1 MRICTHL
8 FKLLKLIEMRKNME
22 SRETIAAIATGMGN
36 AGIGIVRISGD
47 DAVAVADRV
56 LKGKNNKKLTNSRS
70 HMAHY
75 GHIYD
80 GEELIDEAL
89 VLVMKAPNT
98 YTREDVVEIDC
109 HGGAYVTRRI
119 LELVLKNGARAAE
132 PGEFTKRAFLNGRI
146 DLAQAEAV
154 IDVINAKNNY
164 ALKSSV
170 SMLNGKLS
178 TEIKKIREELIYNI
192 AFIEA
197 ALDDPEHISLD
208 NFVDKLDNFVD
219 KWINA
224 VDKLLT
230 SVDNGKIF
238 TEGVR
243 TVILGKPNAGKSS
256 LLNTLLGEERAIVT
270 DIAGTTRDTLE
281 EQINVH
287 GIILKLIDTAGIRQ
301 TEDIVEKLG
310 VDKSRRFAKDADL
323 IIYVVDSSTE
333 LDDND
338 MDIISM
344 INEGVAGKVIV
355 LLNKSDLAARTTEND
370 IKSYIDCPV
379 INISAKEQEGID
391 ELEKKLEEMF
401 LGGELSYNDEIMI
414 TRARQ
419 KDALR
424 RAKESLELVKDGI
437 AMAVP
442 EDLLT
447 IDLMNGYEELGKIIG
462 ESVEEDLVNEIFSKF
477 CMGK

>member
-1 MRICTHL
+1 
-8 FKLLKLIEMRKNME
+8 MRKNME

-47 DAVAVADRV
+47 DAIAVADRV
-56 LKGKNNKKLTNSRS
+56 FKGKNNKKLTNSRS

-208 NFVDKLDNFVD
+208 NFVDKLDNYVD

-344 INEGVAGKVIV
+344 INAGVAGKVIV
-355 LLNKSDLAARTTEND
+355 LLNKSDLDTRTTEND

>member
-47 DAVAVADRV
+47 DAIAVADRV
-56 LKGKNNKKLTNSRS
+56 FKGKNNKKLTNSRS

-323 IIYVVDSSTE
+323 IIYVVDSSTD

-344 INEGVAGKVIV
+344 INAGVAGKVIV
-355 LLNKSDLAARTTEND
+355 LLNKSDLDTRTNEND

>member
-1 MRICTHL
+1 
-8 FKLLKLIEMRKNME
+8 ME

-47 DAVAVADRV
+47 DAITVADRV
-56 LKGKNNKKLTNSRS
+56 FKGKNNKKLSESRS

-89 VLVMKAPNT
+89 VLVMKEPNT
-98 YTREDVVEIDC
+98 YTRENVVEIDC

-119 LELVLKNGARAAE
+119 LELVLRNGARPAE

-154 IDVINAKNNY
+154 IDIINAKNNY

-170 SMLNGKLS
+170 NMLNGKLS

-208 NFVDKLDNFVD
+208 NYVDKLDNYVD

-224 VDKLLT
+224 VDKLLK

-281 EQINVH
+281 EQINLH

-310 VDKSRRFAKDADL
+310 VDKSRRFAREADL
-323 IIYVVDSSTE
+323 IIYVVDGSTG

-344 INEGVAGKVIV
+344 INEGIQGKVIV
-355 LLNKSDLAARTTEND
+355 LLNKSDLQTKTTQED
-370 IKSYIDCPV
+370 IKGFIDCPV
-379 INISAKEQEGID
+379 ISISVKEQSGIE

-401 LGGELSYNDEIMI
+401 LGGEISYNDEVMI

-419 KDALR
+419 KDALQQ
-424 RAKESLELVKDGI
+424 AKESFLLVRDGA
-437 AMAVP
+437 AMSVP

-447 IDLMNGYEELGKIIG
+447 IDLMNAYEELGKVIG
-462 ESVEEDLVNEIFSKF
+462 EAVEEDLVNEIFGRF

>member
-1 MRICTHL
+1 
-8 FKLLKLIEMRKNME
+8 ME

-47 DAVAVADRV
+47 AAITVADRV
-56 LKGKNNKKLTNSRS
+56 FKGKSNKKLSESRS

-80 GEELIDEAL
+80 GEELIDEVL
-89 VLVMKAPNT
+89 VLVMKEPNT
-98 YTREDVVEIDC
+98 YTRENVVEIDC

-119 LELVLKNGARAAE
+119 LELVLRKGARPAE

-154 IDVINAKNNY
+154 IDAINAKNNY

-170 SMLNGKLS
+170 NMLNGKLS

-208 NFVDKLDNFVD
+208 NYVDKLDNYVD

-224 VDKLLT
+224 VDKLLK

-281 EQINVH
+281 EQINLH

-310 VDKSRRFAKDADL
+310 VDKSRRFAREADL
-323 IIYVVDSSTE
+323 IIYVVDGSTG

-344 INEGVAGKVIV
+344 INEGIQGKVIV
-355 LLNKSDLAARTTEND
+355 LLNKSDLQTKTTQED
-370 IKSYIDCPV
+370 IKGFIDCPV
-379 INISAKEQEGID
+379 ISISAKEQSGIE

-401 LGGELSYNDEIMI
+401 LGGEISYNDEVMI

-419 KDALR
+419 KDALQQ
-424 RAKESLELVKDGI
+424 AKESFLLVRDGA
-437 AMAVP
+437 AMSVP

-447 IDLMNGYEELGKIIG
+447 IDLMNAYEELGKVIG
-462 ESVEEDLVNEIFSKF
+462 ESVEEDLVNEIFGKF

>member
-1 MRICTHL
+1 
-8 FKLLKLIEMRKNME
+8 ME

-47 DAVAVADRV
+47 AAIEIADKV
-56 LKGKNNKKLTNSRS
+56 FKGKNKRKLAESKS

-98 YTREDVVEIDC
+98 YTRENVVEIDC

-146 DLAQAEAV
+146 DLTQAEAV
-154 IDVINAKNNY
+154 IDVINAKNSY

-170 SMLNGKLS
+170 NMLNGRLS

-208 NFVDKLDNFVD
+208 NFVDKLDNYVD

-238 TEGVR
+238 TEGVK

-281 EQINVH
+281 EQINIH

-323 IIYVVDSSTE
+323 IIYVVDSSTK

-355 LLNKSDLAARTTEND
+355 LLNKSDLDTKTDEND
-370 IKSYIDCPV
+370 IKNFIDCPV
-379 INISAKEQEGID
+379 INISAKEQSGID

-401 LGGELSYNDEIMI
+401 IGGELSYNDEVMI

-419 KDALR
+419 KDALNQ
-424 RAKESLELVKDGI
+424 AGESLRLVKDGI
-437 AMAVP
+437 SMAVP

-447 IDLMNGYEELGKIIG
+447 IDLMNAYEELGKIIG
-462 ESVEEDLVNEIFSKF
+462 EAVEEDLVNEIFSKF

>member
-56 LKGKNNKKLTNSRS
+56 FKGKNNKKLTNSRS

>member
-1 MRICTHL
+1 
-8 FKLLKLIEMRKNME
+8 ME

-47 DAVAVADRV
+47 AAITVADRV
-56 LKGKNNKKLTNSRS
+56 FKGKSNKKLSESRS

-80 GEELIDEAL
+80 GEELIDEVL
-89 VLVMKAPNT
+89 VLVMKEPNT
-98 YTREDVVEIDC
+98 YTRENVVEIDC

-119 LELVLKNGARAAE
+119 LELVLRNGARPAE

-170 SMLNGKLS
+170 NMLNGKLS

-208 NFVDKLDNFVD
+208 NYVDKLDNYVD

-224 VDKLLT
+224 VDKLLK

-281 EQINVH
+281 EQINLH

-310 VDKSRRFAKDADL
+310 VDKSRRFAREADL
-323 IIYVVDSSTE
+323 IIYVVDGSTG

-344 INEGVAGKVIV
+344 INEGIQGKVIV
-355 LLNKSDLAARTTEND
+355 LLNKSDLQTKTTQED
-370 IKSYIDCPV
+370 IKGFIDCPV
-379 INISAKEQEGID
+379 ISISAKEQSGIE

-401 LGGELSYNDEIMI
+401 LGGEISYNDEVMI

-419 KDALR
+419 KDALQQ
-424 RAKESLELVKDGI
+424 AKESFLLVRGGA
-437 AMAVP
+437 AMSVP

-447 IDLMNGYEELGKIIG
+447 IDLMNAYEELGKVIG
-462 ESVEEDLVNEIFSKF
+462 ESVEEDLVNEIFGKF

>member
-1 MRICTHL
+1 
-8 FKLLKLIEMRKNME
+8 ME

-47 DAVAVADRV
+47 AAITVADRV
-56 LKGKNNKKLTNSRS
+56 FKGKSNKKLSESRS

-80 GEELIDEAL
+80 GEELIDEVL
-89 VLVMKAPNT
+89 VLVMKEPNT
-98 YTREDVVEIDC
+98 YTRENVVEIDC

-119 LELVLKNGARAAE
+119 LELVLRNGARPAE

-170 SMLNGKLS
+170 NMLNGKLS

-208 NFVDKLDNFVD
+208 NY
-219 KWINA
+219 
-224 VDKLLT
+224 VDKLLK

-281 EQINVH
+281 EQINLH

-310 VDKSRRFAKDADL
+310 VDKSRRFAREADL
-323 IIYVVDSSTE
+323 IIYVVDGSTG

-344 INEGVAGKVIV
+344 INEGIQGKVIV
-355 LLNKSDLAARTTEND
+355 LLNKSDLQTKTTQED
-370 IKSYIDCPV
+370 IKGFIDCPV
-379 INISAKEQEGID
+379 ISISAKEQSGIE

-401 LGGELSYNDEIMI
+401 LGGEISYNDEVMI

-419 KDALR
+419 KDALQQ
-424 RAKESLELVKDGI
+424 AKESFLLVKDGA
-437 AMAVP
+437 AMSVP

-447 IDLMNGYEELGKIIG
+447 IDLMNAYEELGKVIG
-462 ESVEEDLVNEIFSKF
+462 ESVEEDLVNEIFGKF

>member
-1 MRICTHL
+1 
-8 FKLLKLIEMRKNME
+8 ME

-47 DAVAVADRV
+47 DAITVADRV
-56 LKGKNNKKLTNSRS
+56 FKGKNNKKLSESRS

-89 VLVMKAPNT
+89 VLVMKEPNT
-98 YTREDVVEIDC
+98 YTRENVVEIDC

-119 LELVLKNGARAAE
+119 LELVLRNGARPAE

-154 IDVINAKNNY
+154 IDIINAKNNY

-170 SMLNGKLS
+170 NMLNGKLS

-208 NFVDKLDNFVD
+208 NYVDKLDNYVD

-224 VDKLLT
+224 VDKLLK

-281 EQINVH
+281 EQINLH

-310 VDKSRRFAKDADL
+310 VDKSRRFATEADL
-323 IIYVVDSSTE
+323 IIYVVDGSTG

-344 INEGVAGKVIV
+344 INEGIQGKVIV
-355 LLNKSDLAARTTEND
+355 LLNKSDLQTKTTQED
-370 IKSYIDCPV
+370 IKGFIDCPV
-379 INISAKEQEGID
+379 ISISAKEQSGIE

-401 LGGELSYNDEIMI
+401 LGGEITYNDEVMI

-419 KDALR
+419 KDALQQ
-424 RAKESLELVKDGI
+424 AKESFLLVRDGA
-437 AMAVP
+437 AMSVP

-447 IDLMNGYEELGKIIG
+447 IDLMNAYEELGKVIG
-462 ESVEEDLVNEIFSKF
+462 EAVEEDLVNEIFGRF

>member
-1 MRICTHL
+1 
-8 FKLLKLIEMRKNME
+8 ME

-47 DAVAVADRV
+47 AAITVADRV
-56 LKGKNNKKLTNSRS
+56 FKGKSNKKLSESRS

-80 GEELIDEAL
+80 GEELIDEVL
-89 VLVMKAPNT
+89 VLVMKEPNT
-98 YTREDVVEIDC
+98 YTRENVVEIDC

-119 LELVLKNGARAAE
+119 LELVLRNGARPAE

-170 SMLNGKLS
+170 NMLNGKLS

-208 NFVDKLDNFVD
+208 NYVDKLDNYVD

-224 VDKLLT
+224 VDKLLK

-281 EQINVH
+281 EQINLH

-310 VDKSRRFAKDADL
+310 VDKSRRFAREADL
-323 IIYVVDSSTE
+323 IIYVVDGSTG

-344 INEGVAGKVIV
+344 INEGIQGKVIV
-355 LLNKSDLAARTTEND
+355 LLNKSDLQTKTTQED
-370 IKSYIDCPV
+370 IKGFIDCPV
-379 INISAKEQEGID
+379 ISISAKEQSGIE
-391 ELEKKLEEMF
+391 ELEKKLEERF
-401 LGGELSYNDEIMI
+401 LGGEISYNDEVMI

-419 KDALR
+419 KDALQQ
-424 RAKESLELVKDGI
+424 AKESFLPVRDGA
-437 AMAVP
+437 AMSVP

-447 IDLMNGYEELGKIIG
+447 IDLMNAYEELGKVIG
-462 ESVEEDLVNEIFSKF
+462 ESVEEDLVNEIFGKF